1 MSGVTAKRSTRIGL
15 NTLGVA
21 IALIW
26 IFPVYWM
33 VNTAFLPMDKVRAE
47 TPTFVPFGGDLSAFG
62 RVLTPNFFNSM
73 KLSLSVTLIVVAVAL
88 VFAFLSALAVSR
100 FRFAGRKG
108 FILMILVVQMI
119 PAEALF
125 ISQYKMLQGW
135 SLLNSI
141 AGLSL
146 VYVAAVLPFTVWM
159 LRGFVDGIPA
169 DLEQAAMIDGCS
181 RTKAFF
187 KITFPLLAPGLVA
200 SGVYAF
206 LQAWNEFTLATVVMS
221 PSNQTLPLWLRGL
234 AVVSNK
240 AVDWPAV
247 MAGAVLVAVPVI
259 IFFML
264 VQGRMTSG
272 LVSGA
277 VKG

>member
-1 MSGVTAKRSTRIGL
+1 MIRRGLL
-15 NTLGVA
+15 NTLA
-21 IALIW
+21 IVLAVMW

-33 VNTAFLPMDKVRAE
+33 VNTSFLPQNKARTSD
-47 TPTFVPFGGDLSAFG
+47 PTFLPFGGDFSAYD
-62 RVLTPNFFNSM
+62 RVLNPDFWHSFR
-73 KLSLSVTLIVVAVAL
+73 LSLSVTLITVTIAL

-100 FRFAGRKG
+100 FRFGGRKG
-108 FILMILVVQMI
+108 FILTILIVQMI

-135 SLLNSI
+135 NLLDSV
-141 AGLSL
+141 AGLSV
-146 VYVAAVLPFTVWM
+146 VYIAAVLPFTVWM
-159 LRGFVDGIPA
+159 LRGFVDGVPQ

-181 RTKAFF
+181 RTGAFF
-187 KITFPLLAPGLVA
+187 RITFPLLAPGLVA

-221 PSNQTLPLWLRGL
+221 PSNSTLPLWLRGL
-234 AVVSNK
+234 AVQTNQ
-240 AVDWPAV
+240 ATDWPAV
-247 MAGAVLVAVPVI
+247 MAGAVLVALPVI

>member
-1 MSGVTAKRSTRIGL
+1 MIRRRGL
-15 NTLGVA
+15 NALA
-21 IALIW
+21 ILLAVVW

-33 VNTAFLPMDKVRAE
+33 VNTAMLPQEKSR
-47 TPTFVPFGGDLSAFG
+47 TSNPTFFPFSGDFSAFE
-62 RVLTPNFFNSM
+62 RVLTPNFWNSM
-73 KLSLSVTLIVVAVAL
+73 KLSLSVTLLVVVVAL
-88 VFAFLSALAVSR
+88 IFAFLSAIAVSR
-100 FRFAGRKG
+100 FRFAGRKW
-108 FILMILVVQMI
+108 FILTILIVQMI

-135 SLLNSI
+135 NLLNSV

-159 LRGFVDGIPA
+159 LRGFVDGVPA

-181 RTKAFF
+181 RVGAFF
-187 KITFPLLAPGLVA
+187 RITFPLLAPGLVA

-221 PSNQTLPLWLRGL
+221 PSNKTLPLWLRGL
-234 AVVSNK
+234 AVQTNQ
-240 AVDWPAV
+240 ATDWPAV
-247 MAGAVLVAVPVI
+247 MAGAVLVAIPVI

>member
-1 MSGVTAKRSTRIGL
+1 MIRRSVF
-15 NTLGVA
+15 NTLGVILA
-21 IALIW
+21 VVW

-33 VNTAFLPMDKVRAE
+33 VNTAFLPQSKSR
-47 TPTFVPFGGDLSAFG
+47 TSNPTFVPFGGDLSAFR
-62 RVLTPNFFNSM
+62 RVLTPSFWNSM
-73 KLSLSVTLIVVAVAL
+73 QLSLSVTLLVVVVAL

-100 FRFAGRKG
+100 FRFGGRKT
-108 FILMILVVQMI
+108 FVLVILIVQMI

-159 LRGFVDGIPA
+159 LRGFVDGVPA
-169 DLEQAAMIDGCS
+169 ELEQAAQIDGCS
-181 RTKAFF
+181 RIGAFF
-187 KITFPLLAPGLVA
+187 RVTFPLLAPGLVA

-221 PSNQTLPLWLRGL
+221 PSNKTLPLWLRGL
-234 AVVSNK
+234 AVQTNQ
-240 AVDWPAV
+240 ATDWPAV
-247 MAGAVLVAVPVI
+247 MAGAVLVALPVV
-259 IFFML
+259 IFFMF
-264 VQGRMTSG
+264 VQGRMTQG

>member
-1 MSGVTAKRSTRIGL
+1 MIRRRALSAL
-15 NTLGVA
+15 A
-21 IALIW
+21 IVLAVFW

-33 VNTAFLPMDKVRAE
+33 LNSSLLPVEKAR
-47 TPTFVPFGGDLSAFG
+47 TSNPSFVPVGGSFDG
-62 RVLTPNFFNSM
+62 YKRVLTPEFWASM
-73 KLSLSVTLIVVAVAL
+73 RLSLSVTLIVVVVAL
-88 VFAFLSALAVSR
+88 LFAFLAALAVSR
-100 FRFAGRKG
+100 FKFLGRKG
-108 FILMILVVQMI
+108 FVLTILIVQMI

-125 ISQYKMLQGW
+125 ISQYKVLQGW
-135 SLLNSI
+135 GLLNSI
-141 AGLSL
+141 LGLSIL
-146 VYVAAVLPFTVWM
+146 YTAAVLPFTVWM
-159 LRGFVDGIPA
+159 LRGFVDGVPK
-169 DLEQAAMIDGCS
+169 DLEQAAQIDGC
-181 RTKAFF
+181 TPTGAFF
-187 KITFPLLAPGLVA
+187 RITFPLLAPGLVA

-221 PSNQTLPLWLRGL
+221 PSNKTLPLWLRGL
-234 AVVSNK
+234 AVQSNQ

-247 MAGAVLVAVPVI
+247 MAGAVLVALPVV

>member
-1 MSGVTAKRSTRIGL
+1 MIRRGTL
-15 NTLGVA
+15 NTLGVVLA
-21 IALIW
+21 IIW

-33 VNTAFLPMDKVRAE
+33 VNTAFLPAE
-47 TPTFVPFGGDLSAFG
+47 KSRGSNPTFVPFSGNFSAFE
-62 RVLTPNFFNSM
+62 RVLTPSFWGSM
-73 KLSLSVTLIVVAVAL
+73 RLSLSVTLIVVIVAL
-88 VFAFLSALAVSR
+88 IFAFLAALALSR
-100 FRFAGRKG
+100 YRFGGRKG
-108 FILMILVVQMI
+108 FILTILIVQMI

-125 ISQYKMLQGW
+125 ISQFKMLQGW
-135 SLLNSI
+135 NLLNSI
-141 AGLSL
+141 AGLSI

-159 LRGFVDGIPA
+159 LRGFVDGIPQ

-181 RTKAFF
+181 RLGAFF
-187 KITFPLLAPGLVA
+187 RITFPLLAPGLVA

-221 PSNQTLPLWLRGL
+221 PSNKTLPLWLRGL
-234 AVVSNK
+234 AVQTNQ
-240 AVDWPAV
+240 ATDWPAV
-247 MAGAVLVAVPVI
+247 MAGAVLVAIPVVV
-259 IFFML
+259 FFML

>member
-1 MSGVTAKRSTRIGL
+1 MIRKSAANTA
-15 NTLGVA
+15 A
-21 IALIW
+21 IVLAIIW

-33 VNTAFLPMDKVRAE
+33 INTALLPQDKSRTAEPSFLPI
-47 TPTFVPFGGDLSAFG
+47 GGDFSAFG
-62 RVLTPNFFNSM
+62 RVLTPSFWNSM
-73 KLSLSVTLIVVAVAL
+73 KLSLTVTLIVVIVAL
-88 VFAFLSALAVSR
+88 IFAFLAALAVSR
-100 FRFAGRKG
+100 FRFKGRRG
-108 FILMILVVQMI
+108 FILTILIVQMI

-135 SLLNSI
+135 SLLNTI

-146 VYVAAVLPFTVWM
+146 LYIAAVLPFTVWM
-159 LRGFVDGIPA
+159 LRGFVEGVPR
-169 DLEQAAMIDGCS
+169 DLEHAAMIDGC
-181 RTKAFF
+181 TPTGAFF
-187 KITFPLLAPGLVA
+187 RITFPLLAPGLVA

-221 PSNQTLPLWLRGL
+221 PSNKTLPLWLRGL
-234 AVVSNK
+234 AVQTNQ
-240 AVDWPAV
+240 ATDWPAV
-247 MAGAVLVAVPVI
+247 MAGAVLVAIPVV